1 MDLFYL
7 ENLSLK
13 VTINRSGAELISI
26 LNKENG
32 KEYLWNGDPAYW
44 KRHAPVLFPI
54 VGSLKNHQFT
64 VDGKP
69 YIMGQHGFA
78 RDMDFQLVK
87 QNGSEITFRLESN
100 EETLAAYPY
109 PFVLEIRYILDH
121 KRITTEWVVKNPGE
135 KPMHF
140 QIGGHPAFCCP
151 LDKKKKMEDYW
162 IAFDSDKPIRYRL
175 LNGEG
180 LLEDEVYTWETDGG
194 VAPLDPHMFD
204 RDALIIEGGQAEK
217 VSILSPDRMDVLS
230 VSFQSPLFG
239 LWTPAGKGAPFL
251 CIEPWY
257 GRADRADFE
266 GSIEK
271 REYDNCVSPGD
282 RFSAEYTI
290 EIAE

>member
-1 MDLFYL
+1 
-7 ENLSLK
+7 
-13 VTINRSGAELISI
+13 
-26 LNKENG
+26 
-32 KEYLWNGDPAYW
+32 
-44 KRHAPVLFPI
+44 
-54 VGSLKNHQFT
+54 
-64 VDGKP
+64 
-69 YIMGQHGFA
+69 
-78 RDMDFQLVK
+78 
-87 QNGSEITFRLESN
+87 
-100 EETLAAYPY
+100 
-109 PFVLEIRYILDH
+109 
-121 KRITTEWVVKNPGE
+121 
-135 KPMHF
+135 
-140 QIGGHPAFCCP
+140 
-151 LDKKKKMEDYW
+151 
-162 IAFDSDKPIRYRL
+162 
-175 LNGEG
+175 
-180 LLEDEVYTWETDGG
+180 
-194 VAPLDPHMFD
+194 MFD